1 MTTLNTAAVALTNRI
16 AISTGLAASGVIHAY
31 LFVHGY
37 RFIPT
42 IGTAFLVQASVFCAL
57 AVLIVAG
64 APRWA
69 TWAAG
74 LLALGSL
81 VAFALSRTSGL
92 FGFAEAGWQPSPYA
106 GLSVVAE
113 ILTAVVV
120 VTSESRIG
128 RSSHLRQREGTHQ

>member
-1 MTTLNTAAVALTNRI
+1 MTPAITPTVALIGR
-16 AISTGLAASGVIHAY
+16 STIGVSLAASGVIHAY

-42 IGTAFLVQASVFCAL
+42 IGTAFLLQASVFCAL

-81 VAFALSRTSGL
+81 AAFALSRTSGL
-92 FGFAEAGWQPSPYA
+92 FGFVETGWQPSPYA
-106 GLSVVAE
+106 ALSVIAE

-120 VTSESRIG
+120 AISEAREHRNKGSR
-128 RSSHLRQREGTHQ
+128 S

>member
-1 MTTLNTAAVALTNRI
+1 MTTVHPAAVALTGRI
-16 AISTGLAASGVIHAY
+16 AISSTLAASGVIHAY

-42 IGTAFLVQASVFCAL
+42 IGTAFLLQASVFCAL

-81 VAFALSRTSGL
+81 AAFALSRTSGL
-92 FGFAEAGWQPSPYA
+92 FGFVETGWQPSPYA
-106 GLSVVAE
+106 GLSVIAE
-113 ILTAVVV
+113 ILTVVV
-120 VTSESRIG
+120 VATSESRSRHNNG
-128 RSSHLRQREGTHQ
+128 SRS